1 MTRFMTTRWTL
12 IVAARSDD
20 DRAREALTDLCQA
33 YWRPVYAYIRRHGR
47 TPEQAADLTQ
57 SFFLH
62 ILENRGFERADP
74 ARGRFRSFLLTSAR
88 NFLANAREHDMTE
101 RRGGRS
107 SHVSIDLVDTERHLA
122 GDAADPQYSP
132 EAAFERQWAI
142 QLMERAQ
149 RNEDMVKSP
158 TQPLKNFLARLMS
171 SHWTPILVDDLA
183 ARALERIEAINLR
196 LEAVDPGRTIR
207 HSDIAL
213 YFAYLA
219 RATHTKR
226 YERLA
231 ETWLERAAA
240 AAESSHLGWGLH
252 GGVAGL
258 AWTMEHVSALL
269 AGEVIS
275 TDADDINSDI
285 DEVMVSA
292 VQQRPWLRDYD
303 LRSGLV
309 GVGV

>member
-20 DRAREALTDLCQA
+20 ERAREALTELCQA

-62 ILENRGFERADP
+62 ILEHRGFERADP
-74 ARGRFRSFLLTSAR
+74 VRGRFRSFLLTSAR

-142 QLMERAQ
+142 QLMERAVDRLRREYAARRQ
-149 RNEDMVKSP
+149 ESLFEQLRPCLTSDGAPTVTSVPSAQEMSDAAVRTAVHRLRKRFADALRVEIEDTVGD
-158 TQPLKNFLARLMS
+158 AAD
-171 SHWTPILVDDLA
+171 VDDEL
-183 ARALERIEAINLR
+183 RHLLRIL
-196 LEAVDPGRTIR
+196 
-207 HSDIAL
+207 
-213 YFAYLA
+213 
-219 RATHTKR
+219 
-226 YERLA
+226 
-231 ETWLERAAA
+231 
-240 AAESSHLGWGLH
+240 
-252 GGVAGL
+252 
-258 AWTMEHVSALL
+258 
-269 AGEVIS
+269 S
-275 TDADDINSDI
+275 T
-285 DEVMVSA
+285 
-292 VQQRPWLRDYD
+292 
-303 LRSGLV
+303 
-309 GVGV
+309 